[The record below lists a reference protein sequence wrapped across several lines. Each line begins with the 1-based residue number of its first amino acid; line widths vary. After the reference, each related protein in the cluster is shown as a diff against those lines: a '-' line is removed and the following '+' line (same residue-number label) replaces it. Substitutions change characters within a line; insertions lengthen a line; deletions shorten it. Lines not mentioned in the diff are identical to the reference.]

1 MARLLDRLTDVACAT
16 QWFDQAGGAGSIES
30 RPSAVIDR
38 RYSFATVT
46 WVLTE
51 LAMKQFS

>member
-1 MARLLDRLTDVACAT
+1 MLQCMGPFLPPRDISLGTK
-16 QWFDQAGGAGSIES
+16 GGARDDSQCAL
-30 RPSAVIDR
+30 PSAVIDR
-38 RYSFATVT
+38 RYSLATVT